1 MQGSLKPKRRFNLF
15 RMSTWSSAQIEAF
28 SGYMFI
34 LPWLVGFLIFVV
46 GPMIG
51 LFYLSFH
58 RWDLIGDPRFVGWRN
73 FKRLFTDPLFR
84 KSLEV
89 TILYGLGRVPLGII
103 VALATAILLNQ
114 NIRFVGFWR
123 TLYYMPV
130 VLPPVA
136 VSLVWAWIYNP
147 RYGVINGFIQQVF
160 GVPGPRWLDDPV
172 LVLPSLMIMAVWVAA
187 GRNMIIYL
195 SGLQGISKDLYAAA
209 EIDGAGA
216 SAKFWRITLPLLTP
230 VIFFNLITGMIDT
243 FKLFTQAY
251 IMTEG
256 GPRNQSLFFTYYLWR
271 TAFGEFRMGYASAMA
286 IVVFFIIIALTLL
299 VFRFSKAWVFY
310 EAEVKEGSS

>member
-1 MQGSLKPKRRFNLF
+1 MGLGSIRLERL
-15 RMSTWSSAQIEAF
+15 SSSRAREALN
-28 SGYMFI
+28 GYMFI
-34 LPWLVGFLIFVV
+34 SPWVLGFLIFVV

-51 LFYLSFH
+51 LIWLSFH

-73 FKRLFTDPLFR
+73 FERLLSDRLFR

-89 TILYGLGRVPLGII
+89 TIIYGLGRVPLGIF
-103 VALATAILLNQ
+103 VALGTALLLN
-114 NIRFVGFWR
+114 NRRVKFIGIWR

-136 VSLVWAWIYNP
+136 IALVWMWIYNP
-147 RYGVINGFIQQVF
+147 RYGILNSTIQQVL
-160 GVPGPRWLDDPV
+160 GVPGPRWLDDPA

-195 SGLQGISKDLYAAA
+195 SGLQSISGELYEASS
-209 EIDGAGA
+209 IDGAGYWRQ
-216 SAKFWRITLPLLTP
+216 FWRITLPLLTP

-243 FKLFTQAY
+243 FKLFSQAY

-256 GPRNQSLFFTYYLWR
+256 GPRNQSLFFTYYL
-271 TAFGEFRMGYASAMA
+271 FQKGFQQYQMGYASAMA
-286 IVVFFIIIALTLL
+286 LIVFIIIMTLTLL
-299 VFRFSKAWVFY
+299 VFRWSKAWVFY
-310 EAEVKEGSS
+310 EGELTGGS